1 MDSLTHDNHPRMEAQ
16 PARGWFRVLFL
27 VFLLPLLLPALLLGL
42 LSGCGDNRA
51 QQRAVVVLV
60 DISGDYA
67 SEIEQVQA
75 LTNYVLADLNSGDS
89 MAVAFIDNSSFSER
103 NFIARTELDRRPS
116 VATQQ
121 KRYLSGQLAEFLERF
136 QVPSYHSDISG
147 GVLLASEFLRES
159 GAGERYLFL
168 LSDLEE
174 DLMPGMNRDMPLGLE
189 GVEVIAVN
197 VTRGRSDNYDPSA
210 YQDRLSH
217 WASRVEDSGGEWR
230 VASDL
235 ARLERMAVLR

>member
-1 MDSLTHDNHPRMEAQ
+1 MDSLTHENDGPMEAR
-16 PARGWFRVLFL
+16 PARGLFRVLFL
-27 VFLLPLLLPALLLGL
+27 VFLLPILLPALLLGL
-42 LSGCGDNRA
+42 LTGCGDNRA
-51 QQRAVVVLV
+51 QQRAAVVLV

-89 MAVAFIDNSSFSER
+89 IAVAFIDNSSFSER
-103 NFIARTELDRRPS
+103 NFIARAELDRRPS

-121 KRYLSGQLAEFLERF
+121 KRQVSGQLADFLDRF

-147 GVLLASEFLRES
+147 GVLLAGEFLRES
-159 GAGERYLFL
+159 GAGQRYLFL

-174 DLMPGMNRDMPLGLE
+174 DLMPGMKRDMSLALD

-210 YQDRLSH
+210 YRERLAH
-217 WASRVEDSGGEWR
+217 WEARIEESGGEWR